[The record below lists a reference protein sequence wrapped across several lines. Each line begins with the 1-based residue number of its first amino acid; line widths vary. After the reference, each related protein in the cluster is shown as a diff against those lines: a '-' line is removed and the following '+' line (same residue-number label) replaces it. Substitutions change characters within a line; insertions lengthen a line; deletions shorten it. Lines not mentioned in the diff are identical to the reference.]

1 MMGFKGVNGMV
12 MAEASTVSTRL
23 LHPKMKI
30 LSSFTHQLFQTC
42 MSFFLLLNTKEDI
55 LKKFGTKQLFGT
67 IDLHSRKKMEVN
79 GANRSS
85 KDLSLVFSRRKKLIQ
100 GCNNLRVSK

>member
-1 MMGFKGVNGMV
+1 MGFKGVNGMV

-55 LKKFGTKQLFGT
+55 LELNSCLAPLTSIVEKKWKSMVPIVLQKIFPWC
-67 IDLHSRKKMEVN
+67 SAEERN
-79 GANRSS
+79 SY
-85 KDLSLVFSRRKKLIQ
+85 
-100 GCNNLRVSK
+100 RVATT

>member
-1 MMGFKGVNGMV
+1 MGFKGVNGMV

-55 LKKFGTKQLFGT
+55 LELNSCLAPLTSIVEKNGSQWCQSFFKRSFLGVQQKKETHTGLQQLEG
-67 IDLHSRKKMEVN
+67 E
-79 GANRSS
+79 
-85 KDLSLVFSRRKKLIQ
+85 
-100 GCNNLRVSK
+100 